1 MDKKFLQG
9 ALEQALKHKGE
20 FNEITLYPHN
30 MNDIGKILKCNKCKE
45 KFVLLLETERQGDLK
60 LVPVWIILEDSGIKQ
75 LKDNMRVCYRE
86 KYICTFGKNDL
97 KPDVEN
103 AIDHYDDYALK
114 EMENKRCVMKD
125 CDGTLDCIYDRDD
138 PEEAADEDNKSIST
152 KDTNNTLNK

>member
-125 CDGTLDCIYDRDD
+125 CDGILEDL
-138 PEEAADEDNKSIST
+138 PEEEEQENDVDEVKSST
-152 KDTNNTLNK
+152 KGSSQK